1 MNKKLKRALAS
12 TVVLAM
18 AASAVPLSA
27 SADDENTIVPIVDGD
42 TVLNEWKFDFGAA
55 ENAAEGYT
63 AVSADTQYSNS
74 LGYGF
79 LGLENG
85 FAQDSRDDGWTMTQ
99 GYDLVL
105 ENGAKETVSTAD
117 DDWVATTTRIEKEQD
132 YTSPIRFAMK
142 SEENTYYRVRIHLNR
157 NDAAEEAKVSLFTE
171 KRHQQLLDEPIPAEG
186 LVYECSV
193 YVHNNWS
200 KNTYEYVD
208 TMLNIVATGENV
220 AISSIEVQEVEQ
232 AKTFWILG
240 DSTVC
245 QQTAAIPYFPLDH
258 CQGVGSAMA
267 KYLGSDWAIV
277 NEAESGLS
285 ASASTNHFN
294 NFINDVKPGDIVW
307 FEFGHNDD
315 KVSNDPSTNGYLSSL
330 ENYYNQITA
339 KGASMVI
346 ASPIERDQSSQ
357 FIDGEWN
364 YTLSHYTT
372 AASNFVDQQIA
383 AGKNNI
389 AFINLNTASLEF
401 LNEVQA
407 EIDSARAE
415 AGLESLGAAT
425 TRFYYYVSKYTGYVN
440 DYTHPN
446 DYGADNFAY
455 RAVLEAKETISAAES
470 ADASDSVKAQ
480 AAVLNTIF
488 GSTRDTQAV
497 ELASEIYL
505 NGAAPNDYYPS
516 ELAKVVLYE
525 NPLIIKSVSFDETT
539 MVPTE
544 MSVNLVAS
552 EKEYSYGRGVIEIYD
567 SEDSLKGR
575 VTTSDVV
582 DAVAGDTQ
590 NITFSSTDV
599 TFDQTAGDTFK
610 AYVIKIE
617 QNLEDGGYTDTDEV
631 ISTIYTQDD
640 MVDIK
645 NYLLQ
650 GALGT
655 ENREDFSSY
664 GLSEGE
670 SIIGENGWTNPGG
683 ESFVFGQ
690 EGDVTYAHCET
701 TGASTYYPS
710 TKFLDGASV
719 SSGQLYCRFDIRYI
733 AGTFNLYFT
742 DGTALNN
749 WPEGRIM
756 PIQITQN
763 SNSEVAVYLNGVEKC
778 QINSGEWTTIA
789 LIVDLDYGTY
799 TLKVNGQTYTE
810 NVDSLQGSMT
820 PVPSSI
826 ALMAFQ
832 NDRTTNEY
840 DITNIVL
847 AELNAPELPDRT
859 ITVSSANETQGTVAI
874 QQNGETVSNPFTAVM
889 NTNVAAVASANDGW
903 VFSHWS
909 DPDGNIVSYSP
920 IYELRLYEDVD
931 ITAVFSQE
939 EYDPISEYVYKEDFS
954 TWTTSTLDWTQNGK
968 NTIETDTTE
977 GIGQYFQSVP
987 NSSSGNRSAYK
998 ALPTESQLGGN
1009 LILEFDMQMTNSS
1022 SRPNQIAILGS
1033 GVNESRNGFFTD
1045 SYILSFTQQAGTKE
1059 FAVNATEITDSAV
1072 SGYQAMSSGYPGGVW
1087 AHIYAEVDF
1096 ESKDIDL
1103 TITSLDGNT
1112 VYVDQTVQMADN
1124 VTAFGAIQVT
1134 CGRNEAVIAL
1144 DNIKIYDPDA
1154 VHPSAEPSEQ
1164 PSDEPSE
1171 QPSAEPSEQPSAEPS
1186 EQPSAEPSEEP
1197 VITVDDAPSLTD
1209 DGNVSISIT
1218 NETET
1223 DQPVRLIVV
1232 SYENGVLK
1240 SIKLSDTESIAAGAS
1255 ADITAGAPDT
1265 TEFKILL
1272 WDSLGAGSPL
1282 MDFVTELA
1290 EDSNS
1295 ISFQAE
1301 TEHFM
1306 IYSEDDDAE
1315 TAVQAAEYMESNY
1328 DRITTDLKVEPSE
1341 KCDFTVYPD
1350 LASFHTAIGYEDA
1363 PDWLVGMADGNYS
1376 LRIVSPNNPGPA
1388 HSYEDI
1394 MSVAVHEFAHIVINE
1409 LNDDVPTYLNEGT
1422 AAYEAGQSSGVAEL
1436 VQTTIDNGTFPTIGQ
1451 LKTLDG
1457 NNGLYQFGYALVDY
1471 VVESYG
1477 YDKLIEFIETP
1488 DIQSVFDMSEDE
1500 FSAQWKQFY
1509 N

>member
-12 TVVLAM
+12 AVVLAM

-617 QNLEDGGYTDTDEV
+617 QDFEDGGYTDTDEV

-832 NDRTTNEY
+832 NDKTTNEY

-859 ITVSSANETQGTVAI
+859 ITVSSANETQGTVEI
-874 QQNGETVSNPFTAVM
+874 QQNGEAVSNPFTAPM
-889 NTNVAAVASANDGW
+889 NTYVDAVATANDGW
-903 VFSHWS
+903 IFDHWE
-909 DPDGNIVSYSP
+909 DEDGNNVSYSSV
-920 IYELRLYEDVD
+920 YSLRLYNDAN
-931 ITAVFSQE
+931 ITAVFTEE
-939 EYDPISEYVYKEDFS
+939 EYDPITEYIYREDFS
-954 TWTTSTLDWTQNGK
+954 SLTTGTLSANGWTSANAQSMLTVESSSDMGNYLQFAPGNQNSRGMIKDFGVEADADYIIEMDAALTAGNNQDTAFSITNGAASNAINEAANGYILQLTATNSTTWTINGSD
-968 NTIETDTTE
+968 DTVDIPAGTWVH
-977 GIGQYFQSVP
+977 IKV
-987 NSSSGNRSAYK
+987 
-998 ALPTESQLGGN
+998 T
-1009 LILEFDMQMTNSS
+1009 
-1022 SRPNQIAILGS
+1022 
-1033 GVNESRNGFFTD
+1033 VNETNGAE
-1045 SYILSFTQQAGTKE
+1045 L
-1059 FAVNATEITDSAV
+1059 EITSNDSV
-1072 SGYQAMSSGYPGGVW
+1072 LYSGAITPVGGT
-1087 AHIYAEVDF
+1087 
-1096 ESKDIDL
+1096 DL
-1103 TITSLDGNT
+1103 TGIHVRSGRYNAIT
-1112 VYVDQTVQMADN
+1112 M
-1124 VTAFGAIQVT
+1124 I
-1134 CGRNEAVIAL
+1134 
-1144 DNIKIYDPDA
+1144 DNIKVYDPSA
-1154 VHPSAEPSEQ
+1154 VKPSEQ
-1164 PSDEPSE
+1164 PSE
-1171 QPSAEPSEQPSAEPS
+1171 QPSAEPSEQPSEQPSAEPS
-1186 EQPSAEPSEEP
+1186 EQPSEQPSEEP
-1197 VITVDDAPSLTD
+1197 VITVDDAPSLTE

-1218 NETET
+1218 NESET

-1290 EDSNS
+1290 E
-1295 ISFQAE
+1295 A
-1301 TEHFM
+1301 TE
-1306 IYSEDDDAE
+1306 
-1315 TAVQAAEYMESNY
+1315 
-1328 DRITTDLKVEPSE
+1328 
-1341 KCDFTVYPD
+1341 
-1350 LASFHTAIGYEDA
+1350 
-1363 PDWLVGMADGNYS
+1363 
-1376 LRIVSPNNPGPA
+1376 
-1388 HSYEDI
+1388 
-1394 MSVAVHEFAHIVINE
+1394 
-1409 LNDDVPTYLNEGT
+1409 
-1422 AAYEAGQSSGVAEL
+1422 
-1436 VQTTIDNGTFPTIGQ
+1436 
-1451 LKTLDG
+1451 
-1457 NNGLYQFGYALVDY
+1457 
-1471 VVESYG
+1471 
-1477 YDKLIEFIETP
+1477 
-1488 DIQSVFDMSEDE
+1488 
-1500 FSAQWKQFY
+1500 
-1509 N
+1509 

>member
-1 MNKKLKRALAS
+1 M
-12 TVVLAM
+12 
-18 AASAVPLSA
+18 
-27 SADDENTIVPIVDGD
+27 
-42 TVLNEWKFDFGAA
+42 
-55 ENAAEGYT
+55 
-63 AVSADTQYSNS
+63 
-74 LGYGF
+74 
-79 LGLENG
+79 
-85 FAQDSRDDGWTMTQ
+85 
-99 GYDLVL
+99 
-105 ENGAKETVSTAD
+105 
-117 DDWVATTTRIEKEQD
+117 
-132 YTSPIRFAMK
+132 
-142 SEENTYYRVRIHLNR
+142 
-157 NDAAEEAKVSLFTE
+157 
-171 KRHQQLLDEPIPAEG
+171 
-186 LVYECSV
+186 
-193 YVHNNWS
+193 
-200 KNTYEYVD
+200 
-208 TMLNIVATGENV
+208 
-220 AISSIEVQEVEQ
+220 
-232 AKTFWILG
+232 
-240 DSTVC
+240 
-245 QQTAAIPYFPLDH
+245 
-258 CQGVGSAMA
+258 
-267 KYLGSDWAIV
+267 
-277 NEAESGLS
+277 
-285 ASASTNHFN
+285 
-294 NFINDVKPGDIVW
+294 
-307 FEFGHNDD
+307 
-315 KVSNDPSTNGYLSSL
+315 
-330 ENYYNQITA
+330 
-339 KGASMVI
+339 
-346 ASPIERDQSSQ
+346 
-357 FIDGEWN
+357 
-364 YTLSHYTT
+364 
-372 AASNFVDQQIA
+372 
-383 AGKNNI
+383 
-389 AFINLNTASLEF
+389 
-401 LNEVQA
+401 
-407 EIDSARAE
+407 
-415 AGLESLGAAT
+415 
-425 TRFYYYVSKYTGYVN
+425 
-440 DYTHPN
+440 
-446 DYGADNFAY
+446 
-455 RAVLEAKETISAAES
+455 
-470 ADASDSVKAQ
+470 
-480 AAVLNTIF
+480 
-488 GSTRDTQAV
+488 
-497 ELASEIYL
+497 
-505 NGAAPNDYYPS
+505 
-516 ELAKVVLYE
+516 
-525 NPLIIKSVSFDETT
+525 
-539 MVPTE
+539 
-544 MSVNLVAS
+544 
-552 EKEYSYGRGVIEIYD
+552 
-567 SEDSLKGR
+567 
-575 VTTSDVV
+575 
-582 DAVAGDTQ
+582 
-590 NITFSSTDV
+590 
-599 TFDQTAGDTFK
+599 
-610 AYVIKIE
+610 
-617 QNLEDGGYTDTDEV
+617 
-631 ISTIYTQDD
+631 
-640 MVDIK
+640 
-645 NYLLQ
+645 
-650 GALGT
+650 
-655 ENREDFSSY
+655 
-664 GLSEGE
+664 
-670 SIIGENGWTNPGG
+670 
-683 ESFVFGQ
+683 
-690 EGDVTYAHCET
+690 
-701 TGASTYYPS
+701 
-710 TKFLDGASV
+710 
-719 SSGQLYCRFDIRYI
+719 
-733 AGTFNLYFT
+733 
-742 DGTALNN
+742 
-749 WPEGRIM
+749 
-756 PIQITQN
+756 
-763 SNSEVAVYLNGVEKC
+763 
-778 QINSGEWTTIA
+778 
-789 LIVDLDYGTY
+789 
-799 TLKVNGQTYTE
+799 
-810 NVDSLQGSMT
+810 
-820 PVPSSI
+820 
-826 ALMAFQ
+826 
-832 NDRTTNEY
+832 
-840 DITNIVL
+840 
-847 AELNAPELPDRT
+847 
-859 ITVSSANETQGTVAI
+859 
-874 QQNGETVSNPFTAVM
+874 
-889 NTNVAAVASANDGW
+889 
-903 VFSHWS
+903 
-909 DPDGNIVSYSP
+909 
-920 IYELRLYEDVD
+920 D